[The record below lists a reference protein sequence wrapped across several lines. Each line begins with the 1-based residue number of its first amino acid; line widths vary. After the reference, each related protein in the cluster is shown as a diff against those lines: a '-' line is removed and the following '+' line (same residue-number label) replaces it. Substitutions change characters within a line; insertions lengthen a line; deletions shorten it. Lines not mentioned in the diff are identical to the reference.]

1 MNGRQLVVKTLRDTR
16 TATIAVAGTCLGMAF
31 FTVALFPQFADSFEG
46 VDLPDLY
53 EGFTGG
59 LSITSPEGFMNSE
72 FFSWIPLLLIT
83 LAIIAGTGTLAGE
96 EGSGA
101 MDLLLAQPIRR
112 RDVVLAKT
120 LGVTIALLFAVVAS
134 LPGMVAAALLVDF
147 DISWPRLIFATL
159 NMAPLTLFFFGV
171 ALWASVALPTR
182 GAAVVVAVGAAVVPY
197 LVNTVLAAA
206 ATGEALQKLTP
217 FYWGQATEILK
228 GNNRW
233 EPAVIFLLLFVALVE
248 LTIVSFERRDIAVG
262 GWNPVGW
269 LRTHLPGASEPQP
282 ERTTDGRAAESP

>member
-1 MNGRQLVVKTLRDTR
+1 MNARQVVFKTLRDTR
-16 TATIAVAGTCLGMAF
+16 TATIAVAGTCFGMAF
-31 FTVALFPQFADSFEG
+31 LTVAIFPQFASSFEG
-46 VDLPDLY
+46 VDLPSLY
-53 EGFTGG
+53 EGFSGG
-59 LSITSPEGFMNSE
+59 LAITSPEGFMNSE

-120 LGVTIALLFAVVAS
+120 IGVTIALLAAVIAS
-134 LPGMVAAALLVDF
+134 LPGMVIAALFVEF
-147 DISWPRLIFATL
+147 DISWSRLVFATL
-159 NMAPLTLFFFGV
+159 NMAPLTLFYFGI

-206 ATGEALQKLTP
+206 ATGGAIQKLTP
-217 FYWGQATEILK
+217 FHWGAATEILK

-233 EPAVIFLLLFVALVE
+233 EPAAVFLVLFVALVG
-248 LTIVSFERRDIAVG
+248 LTIASFERRDIDVG
-262 GWNPVGW
+262 GWSPVGW
-269 LRTHLPGASEPQP
+269 IRSHLPGGREQQSEPL
-282 ERTTDGRAAESP
+282 EGRPAESS